1 LCTALEGRPVA
12 SLDEEVKQIRYAATI
27 GALIVLGGRL
37 PDVLPSLM
45 GPAPTKA
52 ARAEISREL
61 LSLILPFIS
70 CLNRE
75 SGMAVD
81 AELVADSVFRGLE
94 AVAGTAS
101 LKGRNEGMQELRAT
115 LENLAGMHGSFNSLF
130 LALFLLFDTIGTTE
144 GETTEPD
151 RLLTDLGLYRAL
163 SAICEAAGQRSSG
176 LAPPWGVDGAVL
188 LMKIL
193 LTERLEQAPDDV
205 LQESHRAA
213 TLLRNHDVRK
223 FIQVH
228 HSEGIEWFNRE
239 RYEDL
244 SGWLFL
250 SAAAKALACAEN
262 RRGGTGLLL
271 RLHES
276 LMLLVKDAE
285 KAGYRT
291 DLLA

>member
-1 LCTALEGRPVA
+1 
-12 SLDEEVKQIRYAATI
+12 
-27 GALIVLGGRL
+27 
-37 PDVLPSLM
+37 VLPSLM

-52 ARAEISREL
+52 ARAEVSREL

-101 LKGRNEGMQELRAT
+101 LKGRKAGMQELRVT

-130 LALFLLFDTIGTTE
+130 LTLFLLFDNIGTTE
-144 GETTEPD
+144 GEIIKPD
-151 RLLTDLGLYRAL
+151 RLLADLGLYRAL
-163 SAICEAAGQRSSG
+163 SAICEAAGQRASR
-176 LAPPWGVDGAVL
+176 LAPLWGADGAVL

-193 LTERLEQAPDDV
+193 LTERLEHAPDDA
-205 LQESHRAA
+205 LQESNRAA
-213 TLLRNHDVRK
+213 KLLRNREVRK
-223 FIQVH
+223 FIHVH

-244 SGWLFL
+244 AGWLFL
-250 SAAAKALACAEN
+250 SAAAKALACTES
-262 RRGGTGLLL
+262 RRSGTDLLL
-271 RLHES
+271 RLHKS
-276 LMLLVKDAE
+276 LMLLVKEAE